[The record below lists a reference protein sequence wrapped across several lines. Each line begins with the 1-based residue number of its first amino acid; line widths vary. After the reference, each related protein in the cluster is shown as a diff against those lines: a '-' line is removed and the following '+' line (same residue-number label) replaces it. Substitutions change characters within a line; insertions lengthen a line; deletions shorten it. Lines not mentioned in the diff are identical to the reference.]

1 MNREKIVEMIK
12 ARYPEYSQVF
22 FRDRGNTPI
31 LFVLK
36 NDKFNASSLKCFN
49 YYNITIYIDIEFGY
63 NEFKITLTDIFQR
76 ESLER
81 NAVNVITMSLT
92 NNNGSV
98 SLNIDDEAIIAKLKE
113 LRQSF
118 CDYRHYEGIARRRG
132 IYDKNMF
139 KDE

>member
-12 ARYPEYSQVF
+12 ARCPEYSQVF

-36 NDKFNASSLKCFN
+36 NDKFNASNLKCFN
-49 YYNITIYIDIEFGY
+49 YYNIIIYIDADLEYADVKRTVTDVFQVETFN
-63 NEFKITLTDIFQR
+63 NE
-76 ESLER
+76 
-81 NAVNVITMSLT
+81 
-92 NNNGSV
+92 SV
-98 SLNIDDEAIIAKLKE
+98 SLSNDDEAIIAKLKE

>member
-1 MNREKIVEMIK
+1 MNRETIVEMIK
-12 ARYPEYSQVF
+12 ARCPEYSQVF

-36 NDKFNASSLKCFN
+36 NDKFNASNLKCFN
-49 YYNITIYIDIEFGY
+49 YYNIIIYVDADLEYANVKRTVTDVFQA
-63 NEFKITLTDIFQR
+63 ETLQR
-76 ESLER
+76 NS
-81 NAVNVITMSLT
+81 VSVVTMNLT
-92 NNNGSV
+92 NNNESV
-98 SLNIDDEAIIAKLKE
+98 SLSNDDEAIIAKLKE